1 MGRIEEKQNKKRRE
15 IALKAIP
22 IIDQYG
28 FNNISI
34 SDLCKKIDLSVGSFY
49 HYFRDKNDVIMEL
62 FSLIDS
68 YYRNY
73 VEEQIK
79 NCDNKLYAIKVFC
92 LKYGHYSIGCGLEV
106 CRQISLVPL
115 ISYEEQFMSKDRY
128 MNLLLTS
135 IIKEGIDKKQITSQ
149 FTEDQLCN
157 LILTM
162 VRGYCFDWCKRNA
175 EYDIVQAIEQ
185 HCNLILNQ
193 ISTSKVLYTQAV
205 ETPVE
210 TDRHFNFYG
219 SM

>member
-1 MGRIEEKQNKKRRE
+1 MGRIEEKQNKKRQE

-34 SDLCKKIDLSVGSFY
+34 SDLCKKIDVSVGSFY

-92 LKYGHYSIGCGLEV
+92 LKYGYYCIDCGLEV

-135 IIKEGIDKKQITSQ
+135 ILKEGKDKKQITSQ

-162 VRGYCFDWCKRNA
+162 VRGYCFDWCKKNA

-185 HCNLILNQ
+185 HCILILNQ

-210 TDRHFNFYG
+210 VDSHFNFY
-219 SM
+219 SSI